1 MTYRILHTSDWHLGH
16 TLRDLSR
23 QREHEAFL
31 AWLLDQIDAKQADAL
46 LVAGDI
52 FDVANPTAQAQRQLY
67 DFLARAR
74 RRFPDLGIVLIG
86 GNHDSASRLD
96 APDPLLRELR
106 VHVVGGLPRGPDR
119 VLDLDRLLV
128 PLRDRAGAVAAWV
141 VAVPYLRTSDLDP
154 IDADGVDGLIEGV
167 RRVYA
172 ESLATARARRQP
184 GQALV
189 AMGHAYMTGTALS
202 ELSERKILGGNQHAL
217 PVDIFPDDVA
227 YVALGHL
234 HLAQQVGRPNV
245 RYSGSP
251 IPLDIAEATYPHQ
264 VVLVELE
271 GEAFVRHDPLPIPR
285 TVELLRI
292 PDGCEPAPLAD
303 VLARVAALPA
313 RDECP
318 EERRPLLEVHALLDG
333 PDPHARLRVEQAC
346 EGKKARLVNVRLASA
361 GRGAG
366 LADAAPVGAT
376 LGELTPEQVVERLHR
391 EAHGSDLPPDLRQA
405 FHELLDRV
413 HQARGGA

>member
-1 MTYRILHTSDWHLGH
+1 MTYRIIHTSDWHLGH
-16 TLRDLSR
+16 SLRDQPR
-23 QREHEAFL
+23 EREHGAFL
-31 AWLLDQIDAKQADAL
+31 AWLLDQLDAKQANAL

-74 RRFPDLGIVLIG
+74 RRFPDLEIVLIG

-106 VHVVGGLPRGPDR
+106 VHVVGGLPRGAGR
-119 VLDLDRLLV
+119 ALDLDRLVV
-128 PLRDRAGAVAAWV
+128 PLSADRAGAVFAWV
-141 VAVPYLRTSDLDP
+141 VAVPYLRASDLDA
-154 IDADGVDGLIEGV
+154 IDAEGVDGLIEGV

-172 ESLATARARRQP
+172 EALASARARRQP
-184 GQALV
+184 GQAIV

-217 PVDIFPDDVA
+217 PVNIFPDDVA

-271 GEAFVRHDPLPIPR
+271 GEAFVKHDALPIPR

-292 PDGCEPAPLAD
+292 ANGREPAPLAD
-303 VLARVAALPA
+303 VLARVATLPA
-313 RDECP
+313 RGEGP

-333 PDPHARLRVEQAC
+333 PDPHARARVELAC
-346 EGKKARLVNVRLASA
+346 EGKEARLVHVNLANA
-361 GRGAG
+361 GRRAG
-366 LADAAPVGAT
+366 LADAPPVGAT
-376 LGELTPEQVVERLHR
+376 LSDPEQVIERLHR
-391 EAHGSDLPPDLRQA
+391 ETYDSELPSDLREA
-405 FHELLDRV
+405 FHDLLEAV
-413 HQARGGA
+413 HQARGDA